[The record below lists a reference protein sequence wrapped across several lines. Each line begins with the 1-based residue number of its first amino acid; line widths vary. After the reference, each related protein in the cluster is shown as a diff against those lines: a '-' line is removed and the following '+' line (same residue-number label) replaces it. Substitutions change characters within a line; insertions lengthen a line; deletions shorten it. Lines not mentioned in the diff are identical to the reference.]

1 MVDGSPA
8 DEWLIDVALVNAGST
23 NLEIIRPVGG
33 AVGLYQDAVRPTGWP
48 TASCGR
54 TDPPVT
60 ACARTEPVE
69 RRLITMRR
77 SVEQLGA
84 LGPVGRG
91 RLDRDPAAG
100 LVIERVLA
108 LLADLAFE
116 INCQVAA
123 ALGEAPETPAAAFGA
138 AARAGLIDERLA
150 AALIPPDGP
159 YHVLVQLY
167 LDTEPER
174 VAGVVSAAV
183 AGYREY
189 VRQAT
194 AWTSAATGG

>member
-1 MVDGSPA
+1 M
-8 DEWLIDVALVNAGST
+8 
-23 NLEIIRPVGG
+23 GG
-33 AVGLYQDAVRPTGWP
+33 LT
-48 TASCGR
+48 
-54 TDPPVT
+54 PPVT
-60 ACARTEPVE
+60 TCPDTEPVE

-77 SVEQLGA
+77 SVGQLGA

-123 ALGEAPETPAAAFGA
+123 ALGDVPKTPAAAFAA

-150 AALIPPDGP
+150 AALTPPDGP
-159 YHVLVQLY
+159 HHVLVQLY

-194 AWTSAATGG
+194 AWTSAATAWR